1 MIFLNSSQYLADKKS
16 GLVKNYYSSK
26 SRFNFKYIFEKDAE
40 EKIVFPNDILVET
53 VNDINNLKNFY
64 NMAFEIYKNDR
75 FWIPPLWF
83 EFKYYFKK
91 NNPFWKHSEC
101 RLFIAKKNNKIV
113 GRIAGIIDHRFID
126 KTNKKIGYFGFFECI
141 DDYNCAE
148 ALLKS
153 VQDWLIS
160 KDIKIMRGPING
172 RVDFGCGF
180 LETGFNSYPTLLSSY
195 SPKYYISFAE
205 KFSMTKVRE
214 QFCYYIDL
222 TKPIPKKLQNKAQKC
237 AESGIKIRKFNRF
250 FIKKD
255 MDMWVKLF
263 LETFEGHWGYVPAKP
278 EDVKTRFGVKQMR
291 WINDPALFL
300 IAEYKN
306 SPVAYIWALPDYNQI
321 VKDMDG
327 RFGPFQML
335 QFLLKKRQIN
345 IGRMPLI
352 GIKKEF
358 RNKNIGSYLN
368 YLIMVEM
375 KRRGYIGADVGW
387 IDEKNTVAHT
397 TIAITGAKLYKKF
410 CVFDKDL
417 YNSKKV
423 L

>member
-1 MIFLNSSQYLADKKS
+1 MNLVNTSQSLPNDKS
-16 GLVKNYYSSK
+16 EMNKNYYNSK
-26 SRFNFKYIFEKDAE
+26 SSFSFKYIFETDNL
-40 EKIVFPNDILVET
+40 EKVNFPKNIIVET
-53 VNDINNLKNFY
+53 VNDFKNFKNFY
-64 NMAFEIYKNDR
+64 NMAFNIYKNDQ
-75 FWIPPLWF
+75 FWIPPLWI
-83 EFKYYFKK
+83 EFKYFFEKK
-91 NNPFWKHSEC
+91 NLFWNHSEC
-101 RLFIAKKNNKIV
+101 KLFIAWKNNKVI
-113 GRIAGIIDHRFID
+113 GRIAGIINNRFID

-141 DDYNCAE
+141 NDDNCAK
-148 ALLKS
+148 ALLQS

-160 KDIKIMRGPING
+160 KDMEIMRGPING
-172 RVDFGCGF
+172 RVDLGCGF
-180 LETGFNSYPTLLSSY
+180 LESGFNSYPTLLSSY
-195 SPKYYISFAE
+195 SPPYYISFAE
-205 KFSMTKVRE
+205 KFNMKKVRE
-214 QFCYYIDL
+214 QICYYIDL
-222 TKPIPKKLQNKAQKC
+222 TKPIPKTLQNKAQKC

-255 MDMWVKLF
+255 MNMWVDLF
-263 LETFEGHWGYVPAKP
+263 LETFEGHWGYIPVKP
-278 EDVKTRFGVKQMR
+278 EEVKTRFGIKQMR

-306 SPVAYIWALPDYNQI
+306 TPVAYIWSLPDFNQI
-321 VKDMDG
+321 FKKMNG
-327 RFGPFQML
+327 RFGPYQML

-368 YLIMVEM
+368 YLTMVEM
-375 KRRGYIGADVGW
+375 KKKGFIGADVGW

>member
-1 MIFLNSSQYLADKKS
+1 MIFLNSSQDLSDKKS
-16 GLVKNYYSSK
+16 ELNKDYDTSK
-26 SRFNFKYIFEKDAE
+26 SSFNFKYIFETYG
-40 EKIVFPNDILVET
+40 EKRISFPNNIIIET
-53 VNDINNLKNFY
+53 INDINNLKNFY
-64 NMAFEIYKNDR
+64 NMAFNIYKNDK
-75 FWIPPLWF
+75 FWIPPFWI
-83 EFKYYFKK
+83 EFKYFFNKK
-91 NNPFWKHSEC
+91 NPFWKHSEC
-101 RLFIAKKNNKIV
+101 RLFIVKKDNKIV
-113 GRIAGIIDHRFID
+113 GRIAGLIDHRFIE
-126 KTNKKIGYFGFFECI
+126 KINKKIGYFGFFECI

-148 ALLKS
+148 ALLKT

-160 KDIKIMRGPING
+160 KKIEIMRGPING
-172 RVDFGCGF
+172 RVDLGCGF
-180 LETGFNSYPTLLSSY
+180 LKNGFNSYPTLLSSY
-195 SPKYYISFAE
+195 SPLYYISFAE
-205 KFSMTKVRE
+205 KFNMTKVRE

-222 TKPIPKKLQNKAQKC
+222 TKPFPKKLEKKAQEC
-237 AESGIKIRKFNRF
+237 ADSGIKIRKFSRF
-250 FIKKD
+250 FTKKD
-255 MDMWVKLF
+255 MDMWVDLF
-263 LETFEGHWGYVPAKP
+263 LETFEGHWGYVPVKP
-278 EDVKTRFGVKQMR
+278 EEVKTRFGIKQMR
-291 WINDPALFL
+291 YINVPSLFL
-300 IAEYKN
+300 IAEYN
-306 SPVAYIWALPDYNQI
+306 DSPVAYIWALPEYNQI
-321 VKDMDG
+321 FKSMNG
-327 RFGPFQML
+327 RFGLYQIL

-375 KRRGYIGADVGW
+375 KKKGYIGADVGW